1 MMQNDTQEENDETV
15 EENIQSEIQNDL
27 NSEINQQL
35 INDMSTIQNEEKN
48 GEQHNVHLTQKYAE
62 QIQQI
67 KNMGFDDEDRIIEV
81 LSQCSGSVSIAL
93 NKLFTD

>member
-1 MMQNDTQEENDETV
+1 
-15 EENIQSEIQNDL
+15 
-27 NSEINQQL
+27 
-35 INDMSTIQNEEKN
+35 
-48 GEQHNVHLTQKYAE
+48 QKYAE